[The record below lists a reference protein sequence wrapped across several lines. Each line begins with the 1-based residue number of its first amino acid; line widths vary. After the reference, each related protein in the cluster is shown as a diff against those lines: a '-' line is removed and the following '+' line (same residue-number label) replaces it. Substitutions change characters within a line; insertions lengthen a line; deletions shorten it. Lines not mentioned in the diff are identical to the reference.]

1 MSNITIRQ
9 ANIADSER
17 LTELAY
23 KTYWDTFHSHPKN
36 DPKDFAAYMKVAFSH
51 EQIHSELSDK
61 NAIFILAEIENKTI
75 GYAKLE
81 LFKTIRPIRAKKPI
95 EINRIYSIQEFIGKG
110 IGQKLM
116 DECITMAQKLCCDII
131 WLGVWE
137 HNPRAIRFYERNGFR
152 EVGSHLFQMGSDQQ
166 TDLIMSKSL

>member
-1 MSNITIRQ
+1 MVELTTRK
-9 ANIADSER
+9 ANIEDSEI
-17 LTELAY
+17 LTKLAY

-36 DPKDFAAYMKVAFSH
+36 DPNDFAAYMEVAFSP

-61 NAIFILAEIENKTI
+61 NAIFTLAEIGNKAI

-81 LFKTIRPIRAKKPI
+81 LFKTVSPIKAKKPI
-95 EINRIYSIQEFIGKG
+95 EINRIYSRQEFIGKG

-116 DECITMAQKLCCDII
+116 DDCFRIAQGFNCDVI

-137 HNPRAIRFYERNGFR
+137 YNPRAIHFYKKNGFL

-166 TDLIMSKSL
+166 TDLLMLKKL